1 MLSSTDQVLTVDQVR
16 ALLGPP
22 PLMLDESEEEY
33 WKWWMAVVE
42 PGKPKSFRAW
52 LEVDEL
58 AHKEWEQRRL
68 RRYRPALVKHAC
80 ISVLGSLLDP
90 ISGSIISVPVVE
102 DYFGSDAKKQKA
114 ARETVR
120 KRGITEEQIVAEAVV
135 RRGDEMLILDRMDS
149 NRANASRHL
158 RKAIDRRAETD
169 KIPPEQ
175 TSDQALGIQDLGNRE
190 ADSG

>member
-1 MLSSTDQVLTVDQVR
+1 M
-16 ALLGPP
+16 
-22 PLMLDESEEEY
+22 
-33 WKWWMAVVE
+33 
-42 PGKPKSFRAW
+42 
-52 LEVDEL
+52 
-58 AHKEWEQRRL
+58 
-68 RRYRPALVKHAC
+68 
-80 ISVLGSLLDP
+80 
-90 ISGSIISVPVVE
+90 
-102 DYFGSDAKKQKA
+102 
-114 ARETVR
+114 
-120 KRGITEEQIVAEAVV
+120 